1 MKNQI
6 IFIIIIILWSCNSLI
21 EKLSPLEGDFYI
33 QDGWL
38 AFSSENYEVA
48 DKHFNTAIESN
59 DSGSVFHFLS
69 LIGLG
74 WSNIYKAQKNG
85 ETSSNGF
92 VKIAGENLSAANDI
106 LLNLSIEEITSKL
119 IEDFDIGKSNLYAAL
134 TIQRSYFAKQ
144 KAVNGIAWETYNLT
158 LSDTLRTLYEE
169 GIEFSNQ
176 IESDFIFQ
184 YDENIN
190 FNNILIIRT
199 ENYLILGNIEAAILS
214 FDQINYGQLNF
225 TIKEECK
232 QGVNG
237 DNIINC
243 LCLVSN
249 NGNCPIG

>member
-1 MKNQI
+1 MIKYI
-6 IFIIIIILWSCNSLI
+6 KIIIIIFSFGCNNLLEES
-21 EKLSPLEGDFYI
+21 KPLKGDFYI

-119 IEDFDIGKSNLYAAL
+119 IEDFD
-134 TIQRSYFAKQ
+134 
-144 KAVNGIAWETYNLT
+144 
-158 LSDTLRTLYEE
+158 
-169 GIEFSNQ
+169 
-176 IESDFIFQ
+176 FIL
-184 YDENIN
+184 NI
-190 FNNILIIRT
+190 FL
-199 ENYLILGNIEAAILS
+199 
-214 FDQINYGQLNF
+214 
-225 TIKEECK
+225 K
-232 QGVNG
+232 
-237 DNIINC
+237 
-243 LCLVSN
+243 
-249 NGNCPIG
+249 